1 MGVNG
6 GRGVWLLL
14 ASRWAFGLRIVIP
27 AACGAVGM
35 RPAVF
40 TIVDFVAVLI
50 WALTLGLAGY
60 YSGAAVGKHL
70 KDIPHVGV
78 WVLLAAVLSAAPA
91 IGARRVQK
99 QSRVRGPNAN
109 ALHPILPVARRP
121 IA

>member
-60 YSGAAVGKHL
+60 YSGPAVEKHL
-70 KDIPHVGV
+70 KDLQPVGV
-78 WVLLAAVLSAAPA
+78 WVLLAVVLSVAPA
-91 IGARRVQK
+91 IGARRLPQ
-99 QSRVRGPNAN
+99 QARGRELNV
-109 ALHPILPVARRP
+109 HD
-121 IA
+121 